1 MQKSRLRTFA
11 QSMPLAAFMVA
22 ASACGGAEP
31 PAQPAAEAPAA
42 APAPAPAP
50 AAPARRVFFVEPQDG
65 ATVKSPVKARFGLEG
80 YELAPVPKGTITAEQ
95 VRAGMGHH
103 HLGIDMDCLPAG
115 TEIVKGTP
123 SWVHFGTGATE
134 IDVQLT
140 PGDAQADAAARR
152 RPPPH
157 DRRFLPDDH
166 GERRKVSYQNRRTER
181 SRTSPVAGCQNSS
194 RPPVAFANFSSIRQP
209 DRRQAAPFGHGL
221 H

>member
-1 MQKSRLRTFA
+1 MQKSRLRMFA
-11 QSMPLAAFMVA
+11 QLMPLTAFMIA
-22 ASACGGAEP
+22 ASACGGSEP

-42 APAPAPAP
+42 APAPTPP

-80 YELAPVPKGTITAEQ
+80 YELAPVPQGTITADQ

-134 IDVQLT
+134 IDVQLE
-140 PGDAQADAAARR
+140 PGTHKLTLQ
-152 RPPPH
+152 
-157 DRRFLPDDH
+157 LGDDLH
-166 GERRKVSYQNRRTER
+166 RTVE
-181 SRTSPVAGCQNSS
+181 GLCQTITVN
-194 RPPVAFANFSSIRQP
+194 VEK
-209 DRRQAAPFGHGL
+209 
-221 H
+221 